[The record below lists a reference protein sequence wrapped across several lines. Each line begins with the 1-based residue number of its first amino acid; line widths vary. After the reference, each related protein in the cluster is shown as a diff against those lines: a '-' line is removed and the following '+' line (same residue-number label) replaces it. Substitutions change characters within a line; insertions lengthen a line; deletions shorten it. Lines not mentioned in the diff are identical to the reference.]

1 MALAAWSSSTWSSP
15 SSDQGPSGHGQPALP
30 VRAPARSTGT
40 VTTTYG
46 GWRVATGV
54 VAGLNAVAALGGA
67 AGLVTGTLSLEE
79 LTTRLPFGSATL
91 AGIALGLLV
100 AVPQA
105 VLTVLAVRRST
116 ATAAASVVVGAAMVG
131 WILLETAFLRVVS
144 GLQVGYAIV
153 GLLQVALGLALAHRE
168 TGRWSVRADWWPW
181 RSARATR
188 PPSRA

>member
-1 MALAAWSSSTWSSP
+1 MSRT
-15 SSDQGPSGHGQPALP
+15 
-30 VRAPARSTGT
+30 R
-40 VTTTYG
+40 
-46 GWRVATGV
+46 GWRVAIGV

-67 AGLVTGTLSLEE
+67 VGLVTGTLSLEE
-79 LTTRLPFGSATL
+79 LTARLPFGSTLL
-91 AGIALGLLV
+91 AGTALGLLV
-100 AVPQA
+100 AVPQGLLTIVAARRPADSA
-105 VLTVLAVRRST
+105 VGSM
-116 ATAAASVVVGAAMVG
+116 VVGAAMVG